1 MTNARVLYFTMP
13 VVLMAATVFGAE
25 KRVKMEN
32 LPPAVQKTVQQQSKG
47 ATIRGLSQD
56 VEDGKTFYEAELKVN
71 GHNKDLL
78 IDATGAVVEIEEEV
92 PLDSVPAAAKAA
104 IEKGA
109 RKGKIA
115 TVESV
120 TQNNSIVAYEAK
132 IKTAGKNSEVRVT
145 PDGAPAK
152 EP

>member
-1 MTNARVLYFTMP
+1 MTNARVLYVTMP
-13 VVLMAATVFGAE
+13 LVLMAASLFAAE

-47 ATIRGLSQD
+47 ATIRGLSQE
-56 VEDGKTFYEAELKVN
+56 VENGKTFYEAELKVN

-78 IDATGAVVEIEEEV
+78 IDSAGAVVEIEEEV

-115 TVESV
+115 LVESV
-120 TQNNSIVAYEAK
+120 TQNNSIVAY
-132 IKTAGKNSEVRVT
+132 
-145 PDGAPAK
+145 
-152 EP
+152 